1 MSPGIITVEKTF
13 YICSG
18 VLITR
23 DNEKTLH
30 KAKEPIRLRGK
41 KLSNGNTSLFLDIYR
56 DGRRSKEY
64 LKLYLI
70 PGKDAAS
77 KLQNEETL
85 RTANAIKAQRVVAMQ
100 NNEHGFANPGLRA
113 KVNFLDY
120 LEHQAQRYK
129 EAGSRAYART
139 VRNTIIHLTR
149 YAGENI
155 TIGHVDKKYLSGF
168 IDYLNGASSK
178 YYHTDKDGTTRRRT
192 LSQASRALYFNA
204 VVIALNRAVKDDI
217 IPSNPAHKIPEA
229 DRPKEGQATKEY
241 LTLDEVQ
248 KLEATPCKYPELKRA
263 FLFSCFCGLRMSD
276 VRRLRWQD
284 IHTTADGQKQVE
296 TVQQKT
302 GEPIYIPLSNN
313 ALRYLPDDSRSTEQ
327 DRIFILPHVSTIEKY
342 LSVWGKNAGIT
353 KHLTYHVSRHT
364 NATLMLTYGADI
376 YTVSKLL
383 GHTNVKTT
391 AVYAKIVDENKR
403 KAVNLIPDI
412 KTQGMEG

>member
-1 MSPGIITVEKTF
+1 MTARRIITLKFIIYFCRRIEHALQLKGTDQRRRTVNFVKISDFFRNFNKAVRRVHFLSAKLVAENRTELLLAKR
-13 YICSG
+13 
-18 VLITR
+18 LIR
-23 DNEKTLH
+23 SRIQIR
-30 KAKEPIRLRGK
+30 IRLFLHIRRNVIPI
-41 KLSNGNTSLFLDIYR
+41 SGNLFL
-56 DGRRSKEY
+56 
-64 LKLYLI
+64 
-70 PGKDAAS
+70 GK
-77 KLQNEETL
+77 
-85 RTANAIKAQRVVAMQ
+85 I
-100 NNEHGFANPGLRA
+100 
-113 KVNFLDY
+113 NFLDY
-120 LEHQAQRYK
+120 LEHQAQRYE

-178 YYHTDKDGTTRRRT
+178 YYHTDKEGTTRRRT